1 MIAASLRVSLWR
13 RSLLTLVLATVL
25 TPRVTAQTVTV
36 RTVADALQVQARN
49 FSFID
54 GPVLA
59 RLKEG
64 RSVRI
69 DFEMS
74 VLAKPDGPILKQ
86 VMQGFTLS
94 FDLWEERFAVS
105 RIGAPSKSISHL
117 RSRDAETWCLENVT
131 MPVSSLGLG
140 RDTPFWIRLAYR
152 VQDAAAASNTEPAER
167 YTLQG
172 LIDRLSRRREEDN
185 LARSIDAGPF
195 RLP

>member
-1 MIAASLRVSLWR
+1 MSASRRVSLGQ
-13 RSLLTLVLATVL
+13 SGLLALVLVTVL
-25 TPRVTAQTVTV
+25 TPRATAQTVTV
-36 RTVADALQVQARN
+36 RTVADALHVQARN

-69 DFEMS
+69 DFEMA
-74 VLAKPDGPILKQ
+74 VLAKPEGPI
-86 VMQGFTLS
+86 VT
-94 FDLWEERFAVS
+94 
-105 RIGAPSKSISHL
+105 
-117 RSRDAETWCLENVT
+117 RDAETWCLENVT

-152 VQDAAAASNTEPAER
+152 VQDAANAGNAEPGER

-185 LARSIDAGPF
+185 LAWSIDAGPF

>member
-1 MIAASLRVSLWR
+1 MPFWQTGVVVLMLVAVVAPRLW
-13 RSLLTLVLATVL
+13 
-25 TPRVTAQTVTV
+25 AQTVTI
-36 RTVADALQVQARN
+36 RRVADALHVQARG
-49 FSFID
+49 FSFIE

-69 DFEMS
+69 DFEIG
-74 VLAKPDGPILKQ
+74 VLTKPDGPIVKHAAQ
-86 VMQGFTLS
+86 SFTLS

-105 RIGAPSKSISHL
+105 RAGSPPKSVSHL
-117 RSRDAETWCLENVT
+117 QPRAAETWCLENVT

-140 RDTPFWIRLAYR
+140 RDTPFWIRLTYR
-152 VQDAAAASNTEPAER
+152 AQGVANAGTAESGER

>member
-1 MIAASLRVSLWR
+1 LNAAVGRLSLWQ
-13 RSLLTLVLATVL
+13 TGLVALMLVAVVAPHL
-25 TPRVTAQTVTV
+25 GAQTVTI
-36 RTVADALQVQARN
+36 RRVADALHVQARG

-54 GPVLA
+54 GPLLA

-64 RSVRI
+64 RSVQI
-69 DFEMS
+69 DFDMT
-74 VLAKPDGPILKQ
+74 VLAKPGGPIVKQ
-86 VMQGFTLS
+86 VMQAFTLS

-105 RIGAPSKSISHL
+105 RIGSPAKSISHL
-117 RSRDAETWCLENVT
+117 RPRDAEAWCLENVT

-140 RDTPFWIRLAYR
+140 RETPFWIRLAYR
-152 VQDAAAASNTEPAER
+152 VQDAPAAGNEAPGAR

-185 LARSIDAGPF
+185 LARSVDAGPF